1 MKRNA
6 GGEVEVPERSLKR
19 IKRKYEWDI
28 RKCWGSDAHKWIIEV
43 DERERERE
51 PRGLKIKCRGKNQK
65 N

>member
-43 DERERERE
+43 DERERE
-51 PRGLKIKCRGKNQK
+51 NQGD
-65 N
+65 